1 MKKADILTTAME
13 KVERMEASEEA
24 AVAAAQIFSSPQ
36 ALREFEDFLYPGSE
50 SLVTEE
56 ERRTIHSFVASRCR
70 KQSME
75 ERLALFILERQDAL
89 ISAEVTSWRL
99 AAAKG
104 ARGAGGTAAGGAAG
118 GAGGMAGGEDVT
130 FVFVSGDGA
139 RRGWRAK
146 LDVPA
151 GADADTPLDLFVTDG
166 EDKAVDGGIF
176 RIAGVALPLVAGRSA
191 IPFGMFLSGM
201 KETKVSLTFEDGL
214 AEGGS
219 LAFM

>member
-1 MKKADILTTAME
+1 MKKADILTTAMG

-36 ALREFEDFLYPGSE
+36 ALREFEDFLYPESE

-104 ARGAGGTAAGGAAG
+104 ARGAGGTAAGGAG
-118 GAGGMAGGEDVT
+118 GAAGGEDVT